1 MNTDPFISIL
11 ISSYNHEKYI
21 YSCLKSILNQEYT
34 NFEVLIRDD
43 GSTDETKKI
52 INNFF
57 NLPESNKL
65 KKHIFFGENIGYVAS
80 LNFLLKK
87 ASGSIIF
94 LCGSDDVFFPR
105 RIKKTIDYYKL
116 FPNIPLIA
124 CNAEVISDDGN
135 CIRSS
140 FYNFGDDNYEGLRRH
155 INLKYSSAL
164 GLSLGGFGISFKIE
178 LLKPHFYQLPE
189 TLLFED
195 GYLSFLAG
203 INKGALLIKEPLM
216 LYRRSIE
223 SVSRVHLSLNYS
235 EIVENEIK
243 FLVLIK
249 SLILSKII
257 FLSGERYNQYTSNL
271 LNKNKSLKY
280 LNQKLEILNLKLY
293 FLRTNKIS
301 WKNLLKLIHSTFPY
315 GTITSEL
322 PKIIFYSLFK
332 FRMNKYLI
340 RQYIKRSKV
349 L

>member
-57 NLPESNKL
+57 NSPQTNKI
-65 KKHIFFGENIGYVAS
+65 KKRLFFGENKGFIAS

-94 LCGSDDVFFPR
+94 LCGSDDVFFPG

-140 FYNFGDDNYEGLRRH
+140 FYKLNDDNLEGVRRH
-155 INLKYSSAL
+155 IKLKYRSAL
-164 GLSLGGFGISFKIE
+164 GLSLGGFGISFKID
-178 LLKPHFYQLPE
+178 LLEPHDYQFPQ

-216 LYRRSIE
+216 QYRRSLE
-223 SVSRVHLSLNYS
+223 SMSRVDSSLNYI
-235 EIVENEIK
+235 EIVEKEIK
-243 FLVLIK
+243 FLTLIK
-249 SLILSKII
+249 SLILSKIF
-257 FLSGERYNQYTSNL
+257 FLSRNYNNQYTNNF

-280 LNQKLEILNLKLY
+280 LNQKLEIINLKLY